1 MSRSR
6 RRRINE
12 RLRLNRLAIGGW
24 AAQALFAANELG
36 LFELLARRGPLD
48 AAAVASELGTEV
60 DATRRL
66 LGALVAIDLLD
77 HLDGDRFGN
86 SYGASEFLVP
96 GTAESMTTWVSL
108 IGQWNQTFGKL
119 PASVRSGEPAE
130 VPEEHLGQSDDYTRK
145 FILGMHDY
153 AVGFGR
159 ELARHLDLAGRS
171 RLLDIGGGPG
181 TYSVLL
187 AEANPALRCTVFDLP
202 EVVAIAQEVIAH
214 HGLSDR
220 IDTAAGDYHSDVPP
234 AGFDTVLVSNTLHQ
248 EDDETCVGILRKAYD
263 AVEPG
268 GLCVV
273 HAMFL
278 NEEGDG
284 PLWPALHNLLML
296 LVYRGGRAYSV
307 GQTKAQLTAAGF
319 VDPEHHRMSFF
330 NAGSYVTARKPA

>member
-1 MSRSR
+1 MARLR
-6 RRRINE
+6 RRRIDE

-24 AAQALFAANELG
+24 AAQSLFAANELG
-36 LFELLARRGPLD
+36 LFQLLAERGPLD
-48 AAAVASELGTEV
+48 GSAVADALGTDV

-66 LGALVAIDLLD
+66 LGALVAIGLLV
-77 HLDGDRFGN
+77 HADGDRFEN
-86 SYGASEFLVP
+86 SSGANEFLVP
-96 GTAESMTTWVSL
+96 GRPESMTTWVSL
-108 IGQWNQTFGKL
+108 IGQWNQTFAKL
-119 PASVRSGEPAE
+119 ATSVRTGEPAE

-145 FILGMHDY
+145 FIIGMHDY
-153 AVGFGR
+153 AIGPGQ
-159 ELARHLDLAGRS
+159 ELARHLDLSGVT

-187 AEANPALRCTVFDLP
+187 AEANPELRCTVFDLP
-202 EVVAIAQEVIAH
+202 EVVAIAREVIAER
-214 HGLSDR
+214 GLTDR
-220 IDTAAGDYHSDVPP
+220 IDTAAGDYHSDAPP
-234 AGFDTVLVSNTLHQ
+234 SGYDAVLVSNTLHQ
-248 EDDETCVGILRKAYD
+248 EDDDTCVAILRKAYD

-268 GLCVV
+268 GLAVV

-278 NEEGDG
+278 NEQGDG

-319 VDPEHHRMSFF
+319 VDPQHHRMSFF